1 MSNLMFNVYGR
12 AKDEK
17 AKVLVK
23 KGQVP
28 CIIYGDSLEESIPVK
43 IEKNELIKLMN
54 SNTQSSLIPLVLDGQ
69 TKTCIVKELQKNVYG
84 KVIHIDFQ
92 AVSANEVVKLKI
104 PVTFVGMDN
113 LEVKRLVLETFTPEI
128 EVHGVMSKMPET
140 LEVNVSDMNF
150 EDKIFAKDIILPDD
164 ISLMTEPETLLAV
177 IAGSDNNSDADDE
190 DAATEE

>member
-1 MSNLMFNVYGR
+1 MSNLMFNVYDR

-17 AKVLVK
+17 AKVLIK

-28 CIIYGDSLEESIPVK
+28 CIIYGDGLKESIPVK

-54 SNTQSSLIPLVLDGQ
+54 SNTQSSLIPLVLNGQ
-69 TKTCIVKELQKNVYG
+69 TTTCIVKELQKSVYG

-104 PVTFVGMDN
+104 PVNFVGMDN
-113 LEVKRLVLETFTPEI
+113 LEIKRLVLETFTPEL
-128 EVHGVMSKMPET
+128 EVHGIMAKMPET
-140 LEVNVSDMNF
+140 LEVNVSNMNF
-150 EDKIFAKDIILPDD
+150 EDKIFAKDIKLPDD

-177 IAGSDNNSDADDE
+177 IAGSDNNSEDDDE
-190 DAATEE
+190 EAATEE